1 MARTKARLEGEVRI
15 ADFLSVGLLTQVCP
29 RDKVEAVLTRL
40 GKHSQRE
47 RDMPA
52 HAVVYYVLTLGLY
65 MGVAYEE
72 VLRLTLEALSFL
84 GLPGKREVSKSA
96 LSQARTRLGWQV
108 MAQLAEECL
117 TPIAQ
122 PHTQGA
128 WFKGLRVVSVDGSTL
143 DVPDEAANELAF
155 GRPSAWQGKAAYP
168 QLRFVG
174 LLEGGTHVM
183 FATALGAYTDSETSL
198 FGQLIARLKPD
209 MLCLADRFFLGY
221 TLWCKARQTGAQL
234 LWRVKKNAVFPVSQ
248 ALPDGSYL
256 SELRPDRASGL
267 AGCQPHKVRIIEYHL
282 DDDPQAEPLY
292 RLVTSVLDLD
302 VASAQELAVL
312 YHERWEIESTLGEMK
327 TYLRGARVVLRS
339 KTPDLV
345 RQEFYALWLVHFAIR
360 RLMHEA
366 ALKKDIDPDRL
377 SFKTSLQIVR
387 AKLPYSAAIS
397 P

>member
-209 MLCLADRFFLGY
+209 MLCL
-221 TLWCKARQTGAQL
+221 
-234 LWRVKKNAVFPVSQ
+234 
-248 ALPDGSYL
+248 
-256 SELRPDRASGL
+256 
-267 AGCQPHKVRIIEYHL
+267 
-282 DDDPQAEPLY
+282 
-292 RLVTSVLDLD
+292 VTSGSKLIQ
-302 VASAQELAVL
+302 AAV
-312 YHERWEIESTLGEMK
+312 
-327 TYLRGARVVLRS
+327 
-339 KTPDLV
+339 
-345 RQEFYALWLVHFAIR
+345 
-360 RLMHEA
+360 
-366 ALKKDIDPDRL
+366 
-377 SFKTSLQIVR
+377 
-387 AKLPYSAAIS
+387 
-397 P
+397 